1 MRAIGPYSSLF
12 LLLLLTGC
20 KIDLY
25 KGLNEQEAN
34 QMLALLMINR
44 ISAQKIDETG
54 GLLKIKVAEA
64 DFVNSV
70 EILRQNGY
78 PKRQFFSVNDL
89 FPANQLITSPLQ
101 EQAKLIYLKEQ
112 RLEQLISAMEG
123 VISASISIADP
134 PQAENRRDVIP
145 PAASVLVKYSPETNM
160 ANFINQIKSL
170 VHNSIPGINYE
181 AITVVLQATNYRF
194 FQQPIPEISP
204 VKPLT
209 PSATENEVSTLLS
222 WFQRLAITTQLLT
235 NRAAQPFWLVLGAIG
250 LILLPLGGYWWSHRR
265 TETGYVDH

>member
-1 MRAIGPYSSLF
+1 MRVMGSYSRLL

-44 ISAQKIDETG
+44 ISAQKMDEQG
-54 GLLKIKVAEA
+54 GLLKIKVVEA
-64 DFVNSV
+64 DFVNAV

-89 FPANQLITSPLQ
+89 FPANQLVTSPLQ
-101 EQAKLIYLKEQ
+101 EQAKLTYLKEQ

-123 VISASISIADP
+123 VVSASVSIADP
-134 PQAENRRDVIP
+134 PQAENRREVIP
-145 PAASVLVKYSPETNM
+145 PSASVLVKYSPETNM
-160 ANFINQIKSL
+160 AHFINQIKSL
-170 VHNSIPGINYE
+170 VHNSVPGLGYE

-194 FQQPIPEISP
+194 LQQQIPDIP
-204 VKPLT
+204 PPLAASGT
-209 PSATENEVSTLLS
+209 SGVSTLLS
-222 WFQRLAITTQLLT
+222 RRFEWPSLAKLLAWS
-235 NRAAQPFWLVLGAIG
+235 AANPLWLMLIAAWLVL
-250 LILLPLGGYWWSHRR
+250 LILGGYGLSRRR
-265 TETGYVDH
+265 TATGHANH

>member
-1 MRAIGPYSSLF
+1 MSVIAPYGSL
-12 LLLLLTGC
+12 LLCLLLTGC

-44 ISAQKIDETG
+44 ISAQKVDEPG
-54 GLLKIKVAEA
+54 GLLKIKVVEA

-89 FPANQLITSPLQ
+89 FPANQLVTSPLQ
-101 EQAKLIYLKEQ
+101 EQAKLTYLKEQ

-123 VISASISIADP
+123 VIRATVSIADP
-134 PQAENRRDVIP
+134 PQPENRREVIP
-145 PAASVLVKYSPETNM
+145 PSVSVLVKYSPETNM
-160 ANFINQIKSL
+160 AHFINQIKSL
-170 VHNSIPGINYE
+170 VHNSVPGLSYE

-194 FQQPIPEISP
+194 LQQQIPEISP
-204 VKPLT
+204 VKSLT
-209 PSATENEVSTLLS
+209 PSSPATGVSTLLS
-222 WFQRLAITTQLLT
+222 SWSERPALAELLAWSVA
-235 NRAAQPFWLVLGAIG
+235 NPLWLMLGAAWLVVLC
-250 LILLPLGGYWWSHRR
+250 LGGYGLSRRR
-265 TETGYVDH
+265 TATSHADH